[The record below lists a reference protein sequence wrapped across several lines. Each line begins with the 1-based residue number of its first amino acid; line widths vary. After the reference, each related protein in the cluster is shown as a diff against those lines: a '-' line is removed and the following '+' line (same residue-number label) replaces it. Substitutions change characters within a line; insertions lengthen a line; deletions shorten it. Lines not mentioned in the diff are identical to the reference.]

1 MAANDKQVGGGHYGK
16 PEGKPQHWDWA
27 ADMPYL
33 EGRCT
38 AYVERH
44 ARKNGAVDVL
54 KAAHFLQKIMEVRY
68 DCTLDFILV
77 DKQGRAID
85 DFSEMVEVM
94 LSQDKTDPQN
104 PYANIEE

>member
-1 MAANDKQVGGGHYGK
+1 MSANNHQVGGNHYGK

-54 KAAHFLQKIMEVRY
+54 KAAHFLQKIMEARY
-68 DCTLDFILV
+68 GYTLDFILV
-77 DKQGRAID
+77 DKHGRAID

-94 LSQDKTDPQN
+94 LNQGRADYQN
-104 PYANIEE
+104 PYANVKE